1 MLSTPFSSLEKE
13 AELSLWME
21 MEMWQSALGNRKLSS
36 ILSAWGH
43 PKAVYSMRMRNM
55 KRRER
60 NHMETKVR
68 PKRNNRGHKTGAPP
82 MWTVTPKMKNQKREW
97 MTSVVHFYLPLCIY
111 VFNKW
116 YPLLKIFL
124 NSLLNNRNNWPTL
137 FFVYV
142 MTTFI
147 DQHDKFMEEIKMGNT
162 RDAFQILQKYPKI
175 AVSNIHVYNFCWSI
189 ITMTRR
195 ILIFISWM
203 TTFQL

>member
-21 MEMWQSALGNRKLSS
+21 MEMWQSALGNGKLSS

-43 PKAVYSMRMRNM
+43 PKAVYSMRMR
-55 KRRER
+55 
-60 NHMETKVR
+60 
-68 PKRNNRGHKTGAPP
+68 GHKTGAPP
-82 MWTVTPKMKNQKREW
+82 MWTVTPKLKNQKR

-147 DQHDKFMEEIKMGNT
+147 DQHDKFMKEIKMGNT
-162 RDAFQILQKYPKI
+162 RDAFQTLQKYPKI